1 MRINFVMSN
10 TVSSGIFNAI
20 IGYFKKYLPGNTELF
35 ITQYP
40 VKNAD
45 IYHYHRPNLET
56 ELLPNSVVTV
66 HHDLEDTDPWFSAS
80 EFIDKY
86 HQADRIVCLNTLQ
99 KNFLSQTESLENTIV
114 IPHGINEQLFKDS
127 KRSYL
132 NGKLTL
138 GIVSK
143 RYERRVKGE
152 ALLSELYKRLNVDS
166 IAFCFVGEGRTKDM
180 LDAQEYGF
188 EAVSYEKLPYHMYGQ
203 LYQSLDILLV
213 PSLFEGGPA
222 NIPEA
227 IYTRTPI
234 VGRKIAM
241 IADMIEESK
250 NGYFLTGDPDVD
262 ADLINRLSLNHDGI
276 YNTLIDSVNSYT
288 PAVMTWREVVEE
300 HFKLYEEIV
309 SSSNDE
315 NKDQDEN

>member
-1 MRINFVMSN
+1 MSN

-20 IGYFKKYLPGNTELF
+20 IGYFKKYLPDNTELF
-35 ITQYP
+35 VTQYP
-40 VKNAD
+40 IENAD

-56 ELLPNSVVTV
+56 KLLPNSVVTV
-66 HHDLEDTDPWFSAS
+66 HHDLEDTDPWFSAF

-99 KNFLSQTESLENTIV
+99 KNFLLQMESLENTVV
-114 IPHGINEQLFKDS
+114 IPHGINEQLFKPY

-143 RYERRVKGE
+143 CYGRRVKGE
-152 ALLSELYKRLNVDS
+152 AFLSELYKRLNVDS

-188 EAVSYEKLPYHMYGQ
+188 EAVSYEKLPYRMYAQ
-203 LYQSLDILLV
+203 LYRSIDILLV

-241 IADMIEESK
+241 MVDMVEESR
-250 NGYFLTGDPDVD
+250 NGYFLTGDSDID
-262 ADLINRLSLNHDGI
+262 ADLLNRLSFNHDGI
-276 YNTLIDSVNSYT
+276 YNKLIDSVNSYAPT
-288 PAVMTWREVVEE
+288 IMTWREVVEQ

-309 SSSNDE
+309 SLSNDE
-315 NKDQDEN
+315 NKGQDEN